1 MVKGVATSI
10 ITIAILMSSLV
21 ACGGSEINQVDGG
34 PQSASNDLDS
44 ESTTTDAEPEST
56 TTDAEP
62 ESTTTDAEPESITT
76 DADPETKD
84 IEAPDL
90 TIMSKHPTI
99 TCLNGVFDKF
109 VNVFGMYVMG
119 TPEAPESFV
128 NHSAGV
134 LAQYLDNDEDGNVD
148 NQKVL
153 DFLVEA
159 NRVVPLWSQ
168 SDSESF
174 YEETNGGALCEERV
188 SFGASM
194 FLDDKWALGGIKAAG
209 DWDTNLEEI
218 WHIITWGWDHA
229 YPVDFG
235 VMRGNSQIGE
245 AMDAARGGQLQNPPE
260 TYPEEAWYKYYD
272 PTCEYACQIY
282 EYFYWILMAN
292 IGALDPQYTDKCES
306 SKDEWHICTKEELQ
320 QIDPKA
326 YDLLNNQGFE
336 LPTQIPNG
344 LYRGIVPVGD
354 NPVAMTFDGSHL
366 WVIDYYSADESLV
379 KIDPN
384 KGTISDVFPIGSR
397 LIALG
402 FDGQSIWVAN
412 RENNSAMKIDTQSG
426 QILKEIDLG
435 NEPSDMV
442 FDGENIWVSVSDP
455 RSGDSLI
462 KINPSTNQIT
472 GTIETDRNLSGMVFD
487 GRNMWVANA
496 SDNTVLKVDTS
507 RDVITAIVYVGGGPT
522 HLTFDGTNIWVTNYD
537 DDTISKVDPTSHKVI
552 DVIQVGN
559 GPTEIAFDG
568 NSIWVVYLEDQTVSR
583 INPKTNEIIKVASL
597 NGFTNAM
604 VFDGN
609 NMWVSNGPE
618 KGTVVKLISNESLG
632 EISRPNSDQLDT
644 EELAIDLNAQT
655 ECSETLVSDCVAAII
670 NTGKNPSD
678 IAFDGQNIWVLDN
691 GLIGNNGPTITK
703 INPDTNEILFTDELE
718 GSPSDVIYDGLNIWI
733 GGSILHKVNPSSNI
747 VDVVATEVGNLVFDG
762 EHIWGVKGWHG
773 QELVKINSVT
783 GSVLSTLDVGMDLY
797 GIASNGNYLWVSQPF
812 DDSITKIDIADNK
825 VVDTFPIKIDKPG
838 KVYDWVSNTVFDYP
852 YYEETR
858 PWEVK
863 FDGRYLWVAHL
874 NNASISKID
883 ITNNQVLASISIGD
897 YPQDIEF
904 DGSYIWVVNCVC
916 NGVGE
921 SIPGNILKIDPS
933 IDRVVAIITLG
944 RSPEDLVFDGSH
956 LWVANQY
963 DDSISKVIP

>member
-1 MVKGVATSI
+1 MVKEVTTSI
-10 ITIAILMSSLV
+10 IAVAVLMGSLL
-21 ACGGSEINQVDGG
+21 ACGGTEKNQVDDGS
-34 PQSASNDLDS
+34 QSASNDLNS
-44 ESTTTDAEPEST
+44 EGPTSDIEPESP
-56 TTDAEP
+56 TTDVEP
-62 ESTTTDAEPESITT
+62 EGTATDLEPEGTTADAE
-76 DADPETKD
+76 PETKD

-90 TIMSKHPTI
+90 TIISKHPTI
-99 TCLNGVFDKF
+99 DCLNGVFDKF

-134 LAQYLDNDEDGNVD
+134 LAQYLDNDEDGYVD
-148 NQKVL
+148 DQKVL
-153 DFLVEA
+153 DELVEL
-159 NRVVPLWSQ
+159 NRVVPLWSR

-174 YEETNGGALCEERV
+174 YEATDRGALCEERV

-194 FLDDKWALGGIKAAG
+194 FLDDKWALGGIEAAG

-218 WHIITWGWDHA
+218 WHIITLGWDHV
-229 YPVDFG
+229 YPLDFG
-235 VMRGNSQIGE
+235 VRPGNSQIGE
-245 AMDAARGGQLQNPPE
+245 AMDAARGGQFQYPPE
-260 TYPEEAWYKYYD
+260 TYPEEAWYRFYD
-272 PTCEYACQIY
+272 PTCVYDCQIY

-292 IGALDPQYTDKCES
+292 IGALDPKFTDKCES
-306 SKDEWHICTKEELQ
+306 SKPEWHICSKEELQ

-336 LPTQIPNG
+336 LPTRIPNG
-344 LYRGIVPVGD
+344 LYRGIVPVGG
-354 NPVAMTFDGSHL
+354 NPVAMTFDGNHL
-366 WVIDYYSADESLV
+366 WVVDYYSSDASLV

-384 KGTISDVFPIGSR
+384 NGTILDVFSIGSR

-402 FDGQSIWVAN
+402 FDGQNIWVAN
-412 RENNSAMKIDTQSG
+412 RENNSAMKIDPQSG

-435 NEPSDMV
+435 DEPSDMV

-455 RSGDSLI
+455 GSGDSLI

-472 GTIETDRNLSGMVFD
+472 GTIETDRHLSGMVFD
-487 GRNMWVANA
+487 GRNIWVANA
-496 SDNTVLKVDTS
+496 SDNTILKVDTS

-537 DDTISKVDPTSHKVI
+537 DDTISKIDPTSHKVT

-568 NSIWVVYLEDQTVSR
+568 NSIWVVYFEDQTVSK
-583 INPKTNEIIKVASL
+583 INPKTNEISKIASL

-618 KGTVVKLISNESLG
+618 KGTVVKLISNESSG
-632 EISRPNSDQLDT
+632 EISRPNSDELDT
-644 EELAIDLNAQT
+644 EEPAIDLNAQT
-655 ECSETLVSDCVAAII
+655 ECSETLVSECVAAII

-678 IAFDGQNIWVLDN
+678 IAFDGQNIWVVDN
-691 GLIGNNGPTITK
+691 GLIGNDGPTITK

-718 GSPSDVIYDGLNIWI
+718 GSPSDVIYDGVNIWI
-733 GGSILHKVNPSSNI
+733 GGSILHKVSPSSNTI
-747 VDVVATEVGNLVFDG
+747 DVVATEAVNLTFDG
-762 EHIWGVKGWHG
+762 AHIWGVTEWLG
-773 QELVKINSVT
+773 QELVKINPVT
-783 GSVLSTLDVGMDLY
+783 GSVLSTINVGQDIH

-812 DDSITKIDIADNK
+812 DDTISKIDIAANR
-825 VVDTFPIKIDKPG
+825 VIDTFPIKVAKPG
-838 KVYDWVSNTVFDYP
+838 KWFDWVSDTVFEYSDY
-852 YYEETR
+852 EIDR
-858 PWEVK
+858 PWDVE

-874 NNASISKID
+874 NDASISKID
-883 ITNNQVLASISIGD
+883 IANNQVLENISIGEH
-897 YPQDIEF
+897 PQDIEF

-956 LWVANQY
+956 FWVANQY